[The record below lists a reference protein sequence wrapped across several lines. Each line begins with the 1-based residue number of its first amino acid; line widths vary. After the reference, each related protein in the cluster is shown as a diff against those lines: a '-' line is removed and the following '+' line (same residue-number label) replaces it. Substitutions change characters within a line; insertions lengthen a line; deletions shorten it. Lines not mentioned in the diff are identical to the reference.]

1 MLNTA
6 VNWYGAVVG
15 RGVKPYLLGRPPR
28 RANSLARIT
37 HLSIFKSNTFVLSIL
52 FTMSEEDLD
61 AVKWS
66 VQLETYFKET
76 AEKSE
81 CLSVLH
87 KHAEGIFSNRK
98 VFLELPCI
106 VLSAVVGFCSVGSGY
121 MFDNNQMLSSITLGV
136 GSLFVSTLQTV
147 NSYFG
152 WSRRAEGHRISA
164 IQYAKQH
171 RFLLIELALPRE
183 ERMTAGTMLK
193 MIRADYDRLAEI
205 SPMLPP
211 ESTAYFNS
219 KYPDIRVSK
228 PPEVNGLEPVQI
240 YRDERL
246 SIRIPPTPIKSPV
259 DSNAVASSDRR
270 DT

>member
-1 MLNTA
+1 
-6 VNWYGAVVG
+6 
-15 RGVKPYLLGRPPR
+15 
-28 RANSLARIT
+28 
-37 HLSIFKSNTFVLSIL
+37 
-52 FTMSEEDLD
+52 MSEEDLSGI
-61 AVKWS
+61 KWS

-87 KHAEGIFSNRK
+87 KHAESIFSNRK

-183 ERMTAGTMLK
+183 ERMTPGNMLK
-193 MIRADYDRLAEI
+193 MIRGDYDRLAEI

-211 ESTAYFNS
+211 ESTSYFQSNFS
-219 KYPDIRVSK
+219 KTTISK

-240 YRDERL
+240 YTDTRL
-246 SIRIPPTPIKSPV
+246 SIRIPTTPIKSPPTN
-259 DSNAVASSDRR
+259 NATAEGDRR